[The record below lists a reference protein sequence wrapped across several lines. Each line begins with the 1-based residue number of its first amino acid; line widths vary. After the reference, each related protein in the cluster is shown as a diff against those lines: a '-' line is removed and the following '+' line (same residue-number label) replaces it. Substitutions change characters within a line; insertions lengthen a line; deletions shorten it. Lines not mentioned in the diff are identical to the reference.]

1 MRHLK
6 SYKLFESD
14 DFSKPLTVK
23 KGTEMFHSTGE
34 DFDEKSLHGGGYDGI
49 VWTTDTSAI
58 SQTYIPQSGASVYI
72 SAEHISA
79 PSDDPMVQDIQKKI
93 GIVFDYSEVEWDKHR
108 ASSWRPAPVFAD
120 IDNDDVTSW
129 FDKQKKKNDYVT
141 DKIKSELGYV
151 PKEMGYH
158 DNDLNYTFVVKTTG
172 NTALPSDY
180 RMKGRLFVITPKE
193 DLSVYD
199 MTYGGKIEGDLT
211 DPDYKKVGFFDKL
224 KKSGYDGV
232 KINDW
237 TQTEEFG
244 NFGHTS
250 IGLFKDGLKKCD
262 IEVIPDVTYPKE
274 FERMADERDWDSE
287 EYKAYKKIIKV
298 KS

>member
-1 MRHLK
+1 
-6 SYKLFESD
+6 
-14 DFSKPLTVK
+14 
-23 KGTEMFHSTGE
+23 
-34 DFDEKSLHGGGYDGI
+34 

-93 GIVFDYSEVEWDKHR
+93 GIVFDYSEVEWDKYR

-151 PKEMGYH
+151 PKEMEYN
-158 DNDLNYTFVVKTTG
+158 DNDHNYTFVVKTTG

-193 DLSVYD
+193 DLNVYD
-199 MTYGGKIEGDLT
+199 MTYGGKIDGDLT

-244 NFGHTS
+244 NFGHKS
-250 IGLFKDGLKKCD
+250 IGLFKDGLKKCG